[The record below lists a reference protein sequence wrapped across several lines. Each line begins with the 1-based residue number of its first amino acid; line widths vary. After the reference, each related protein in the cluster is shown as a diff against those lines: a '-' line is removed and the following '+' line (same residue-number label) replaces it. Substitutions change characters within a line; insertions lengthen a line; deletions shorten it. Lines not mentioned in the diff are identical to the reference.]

1 MLRGLKLC
9 LLEFHFQTHHLN
21 FDDTMGKVK
30 QYYIWAI
37 SLLVLSCTSPSPE
50 KDKEVT
56 STLPVYQ
63 DVPYAQDYSIKFTS
77 KDINLSKVHM
87 DRNGVIQVL
96 SSEGLLRTHDG
107 QFLYPGQLVKDKT
120 YRPLS
125 DKNISGFTLYQNQF
139 VYLDDKAVFSNAW
152 AGSLYLPHDLPKANI
167 VAAGDAFDFLISD
180 GKTLQFLSKD
190 KSPWNAKIDDQILE
204 IRYYPANKTFWIL
217 GKQSISNFDA
227 TTNTFKTTNNKQK
240 LTSFALFNDKLI
252 IGTTNG
258 YFEKDAMSADTIGAI
273 QNKLP
278 ANDITAIE
286 TINDQLW
293 FGSSEGA
300 FKLRDDGKFDYYFGK
315 RWLPSNSVKHIAAG
329 SDGSVLLLTDAG
341 LGQIVFEEMTLYD
354 KAQYYEKQVRNRH
367 IRLGFNASLVGLDNG
382 NIDSGRLSDS
392 DNDGLWT
399 TMYLA
404 GEVFRYSV
412 THSEDALQ
420 NCRESMEAMER
431 LFSINPVPGFPS
443 RSFERSG
450 YIEKLHDPDRWQR
463 SKHPEWDWKATTSS
477 DEAIGHIFAY
487 SVMAEVMD
495 NDLKDRAIT
504 LIDTLMS
511 HIVRNELYMIDF
523 DGKPTTWGKWNP
535 DYVNARPKMVGDR
548 KINSSNIIGML
559 QTAYHF
565 TGKEK
570 YKEKAFDLMDNHGY
584 LENLM
589 WPMKN
594 VAPAPDDADDW
605 SKMLSESWNHSDDEM
620 YFVGYWGLYRYAF
633 NDTLKTKFKEAI
645 IDHWEV
651 ERPEKEGAWN
661 IMTALTG
668 TPEFDLEEAAWYLRE
683 HPMDLITWDA
693 KNSHRKDIQLISP
706 NFREQSTKEVLPPD
720 ERPVQ
725 RHNANM
731 FRLDKIGN
739 DGNDEYSAGDIWLLP
754 YWMGRYLGVISEPQ
768 K

>member
-1 MLRGLKLC
+1 M
-9 LLEFHFQTHHLN
+9 E
-21 FDDTMGKVK
+21 KVK
-30 QYYIWAI
+30 RYCIWAI
-37 SLLVLSCTSPSPE
+37 SLLILSCTSPSPKKE
-50 KDKEVT
+50 KEATT
-56 STLPVYQ
+56 SMPVYK
-63 DVPYAQDYSIKFTS
+63 DVPYTQDYSIKFLS
-77 KDINLSKVHM
+77 ENLNLSEAQM

-96 SSEGLLRTHDG
+96 SSDGLLRTHDG

-120 YRPLS
+120 YRPLT
-125 DKNISGFTLYQNQF
+125 DKNISGFTLYENQF

-152 AGSLYLPHDLPKANI
+152 AGSLYLSHDLPKANI
-167 VAAGDAFDFLISD
+167 LAAGDAFDFLISD
-180 GKTLQFLSKD
+180 GKALQFLSKD
-190 KSPWNAKIDDQILE
+190 KSPWNTKIDDQILE
-204 IRYYPANKTFWIL
+204 IRYQAAKKTFWIL
-217 GKQSISNFDA
+217 GEHSISSFDA
-227 TTNTFKTTNNKQK
+227 TTNNLITTKQEQK
-240 LTSFALFNDKLI
+240 LTSFALLDDKLVV
-252 IGTTNG
+252 GTANG
-258 YFEKDAMSADTIGAI
+258 YFEIDTKAANKMGAI

-278 ANDITAIE
+278 VTHITSITAI
-286 TINDQLW
+286 NDHLW

-300 FKLRDDGKFDYYFGK
+300 FKLRDDGKFDYYYGK
-315 RWLPSNSVKHIAAG
+315 RWLPSNLVKHISSG
-329 SDGSVLLLTDAG
+329 VDGSILILTDAG

-354 KAQYYEKQVRNRH
+354 KAQYYDKQVRNRH
-367 IRLGFNASLVGLDNG
+367 IRLGFNASLVNLDDG

-412 THSEDALQ
+412 TQSEDALQ

-431 LFSINPVPGFPS
+431 LFNINPVPGFPS

-450 YIEKLHDPDRWQR
+450 YIDVLHDPDRWQH
-463 SKHPEWDWKATTSS
+463 SVDSEWDWKATTSS

-487 SVMAEVMD
+487 SVMAELMD

-511 HIVRNELYMIDF
+511 HIVRNDLYLVDF

-589 WPMKN
+589 WPMKE
-594 VAPAPDDADDW
+594 VAPAPEESDDW

-633 NDTLKTKFKEAI
+633 NDTLKTKFKESI
-645 IDHWEV
+645 IDHWEA

-668 TPEFDLEEAAWYLRE
+668 TPEFDLEEAVWYLKE
-683 HPMDLITWDA
+683 HPMDLITWDV

-706 NFREQSTKEVLPPD
+706 NFREQTTKEVLPPD
-720 ERPVQ
+720 ERRVQ
-725 RHNANM
+725 RHNGNM

-739 DGNDEYSAGDIWLLP
+739 VGGEEYSAGDIWLLP